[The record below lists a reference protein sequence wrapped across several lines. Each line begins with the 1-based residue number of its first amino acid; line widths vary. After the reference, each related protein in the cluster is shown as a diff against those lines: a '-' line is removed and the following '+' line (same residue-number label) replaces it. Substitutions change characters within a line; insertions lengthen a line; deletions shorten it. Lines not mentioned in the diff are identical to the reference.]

1 MKALTIALVAIV
13 ASISVGTHAGAAN
26 PPAVERQA
34 YAVLQLQAGLKSV
47 VIDSDDR
54 ESFLGLQ
61 LDSAGRLFVGCR
73 EALFAYE
80 PAAGGLYQPRQLLF
94 RFPKDAWIY
103 DIAIRGDDLY
113 VSTHTAIYLLPGGV
127 KKRHELVAK
136 RLVWGLPMMKGFDTH
151 QGIHG
156 LAIGPEGDVYFS
168 NGDEIISYGDF
179 KRPDHWSHWTYFH
192 GSKGTEV
199 TGCGGVVRI
208 GPDGEDFSAKY
219 AGIRSSC
226 GNAF

>member
-1 MKALTIALVAIV
+1 MQTARSKITLVATFVWAFAHAHAHAMATAEPIT
-13 ASISVGTHAGAAN
+13 ASTLPASAGGQSLTMQL
-26 PPAVERQA
+26 PTGLK
-34 YAVLQLQAGLKSV
+34 AVL
-47 VIDSDDR
+47 IDSDDH

-73 EALFAYE
+73 EALFVYK
-80 PAAGGLYQPRQLLF
+80 PAAGGLYQRRQLLF

-103 DIAIRGDDLY
+103 DIAVRGDDLY

-168 NGDEIISYGDF
+168 NGDEIISYGD
-179 KRPDHWSHWTYFH
+179 
-192 GSKGTEV
+192 
-199 TGCGGVVRI
+199 
-208 GPDGEDFSAKY
+208 
-219 AGIRSSC
+219 
-226 GNAF
+226 